1 MNGVSPGP
9 VVVCFGTR
17 PQVIK
22 ASALLVQLRERVPTI
37 AVDTGQHYDYE
48 LNALL
53 YGQLGIAKPDRH
65 LEVGSGSHG
74 EQTAAILQKV
84 EPLLLDWRPRAVV
97 VIGDTNSTLGC
108 ALAAAKLRIP
118 VVHVEAGLRASDFM
132 LAEEINRRAV
142 DAMSAILC
150 APSRAVADRLRAEG
164 LPGRVVVTGD
174 IARDVLIRN
183 LSKLPS
189 SSAFLTG
196 GVSAT
201 TRFAYATL
209 HRAELT
215 SDVAL
220 LGRALDAL
228 GSLGMPVILP
238 MHPRTR
244 KVVKDSG
251 LETRMPRDI
260 QVLQPL
266 GYFESAACVRDA
278 AVVVTDSGGIQREAY
293 WLGTPCVTLRTE
305 TEWSET
311 VVSGANVVV
320 SPDRIGGLAGAV
332 TAQAG
337 RARTWNK
344 DLLGTGNAGEL
355 IAGAVAAGSME
366 RPREATR

>member
-1 MNGVSPGP
+1 MSGVSPGP

-22 ASALLVQLRERVPTI
+22 ASALLVQLRERMPTI

-53 YGQLGIAKPDRH
+53 YEQLGIAKPDRC

-74 EQTAAILQKV
+74 EQTAAILEKI
-84 EPLLLDWRPRAVV
+84 EPLLIDWRPRAVV

-142 DAMSAILC
+142 DAMSAVLC
-150 APSRAVADRLRAEG
+150 VPSAAIGDRLRGEN
-164 LPGRVVVTGD
+164 LPGRIVVTGD

-183 LSKLPS
+183 LSTLP
-189 SSAFLTG
+189 ATG
-196 GVSAT
+196 AALPAGVKAP
-201 TRFAYATL
+201 FAYATL

-215 SDVAL
+215 SNTAL

-228 GSLGMPVILP
+228 GGLGMPVILP

-251 LETRMPRDI
+251 LEARMPAAI
-260 QVLQPL
+260 TVLPPL
-266 GYFESAACVRDA
+266 GYFESVACVRDA
-278 AVVVTDSGGIQREAY
+278 GVVVTDSGGIQREAY

-311 VVSGANVVV
+311 VASGANVVV
-320 SPDRIGGLAGAV
+320 PPDAISRLAGAV
-332 TAQAG
+332 AAQAA
-337 RARTWNK
+337 RPRTWDR
-344 DLLGTGNAGEL
+344 DLLGSGHASET
-355 IAGAVAAGSME
+355 IAGAVATITME
-366 RPREATR
+366 RARETTR